1 MGELTSKNS
10 SKWYFTL
17 EKMNSHDQEKSEKFI
32 IQDINH
38 LSDEGQVEKIAEH
51 FSEILNTYSPLNKE
65 DIFIEPFEK

>member
-17 EKMNSHDQEKSEKFI
+17 KKMNSHDQEKSEKFI

-38 LSDEGQVEKIAEH
+38 LSDEEQVEKIAEH
-51 FSEILNTYSPLNKE
+51 FSEILNNYSPLNKE